1 MSGITPILD
10 TLLHQVLGKRVDIP
24 VLRDQPAPVS
34 PKASFDA
41 IQPARSDSRLHG
53 QSQPRLIAPEG
64 DLARSAT
71 GRQALLTSERA
82 APLASAQTSLSRAAV
97 EISQLL
103 ARHPVAQS
111 STITAASALLSARNP
126 SAESVAS
133 ALANSISGSGVFY
146 ESHLSRWLQGS
157 YPMAK
162 LWQEPQA
169 WMGLS
174 FRPTPQPQAAFSPL
188 LAAWRSLLLERP
200 GASSSGSAPRGDGHA
215 GGASSMASA
224 AARGGVSTTPA
235 SASPAGTSPSG
246 GVGAY
251 RADGTQVAA
260 RPAAGVTA
268 SSPLGGGTQ
277 VAAGEDS
284 VLPRHLHQLSQ
295 QPPEHL
301 QSLVRHQLE
310 LMASPTLRWEGQLLP
325 GMPMFFMLTEMPYH
339 ESHEQ
344 SEGSGERE
352 QSQRQWRGEIRL
364 TLPRLGEIE
373 VELESVAA
381 DHWRIV
387 IAAGDAQAQQRIVE
401 ALPAL
406 REQLNARQLRVDLDM
421 AEEKRA

>member
-1 MSGITPILD
+1 M
-10 TLLHQVLGKRVDIP
+10 
-24 VLRDQPAPVS
+24 
-34 PKASFDA
+34 
-41 IQPARSDSRLHG
+41 
-53 QSQPRLIAPEG
+53 
-64 DLARSAT
+64 
-71 GRQALLTSERA
+71 
-82 APLASAQTSLSRAAV
+82 
-97 EISQLL
+97 
-103 ARHPVAQS
+103 AQS
-111 STITAASALLSARNP
+111 SAITSTAALLSTRNP
-126 SAESVAS
+126 SAEAAAS

-157 YPMAK
+157 YPLAK

-174 FRPTPQPQAAFSPL
+174 FRPSPQPQAAFSPL

-200 GASSSGSAPRGDGHA
+200 GSSASGLSPRSDGNAGSTASAASAAPRG
-215 GGASSMASA
+215 GAPATSSSA
-224 AARGGVSTTPA
+224 PA
-235 SASPAGTSPSG
+235 
-246 GVGAY
+246 GAY

-260 RPAAGVTA
+260 RPAGGVTA
-268 SSPLGGGTQ
+268 VSPPLGGGQAMLGDDRVAPRQ
-277 VAAGEDS
+277 V
-284 VLPRHLHQLSQ
+284 HQLSH

-325 GMPMFFMLTEMPYH
+325 GMPMFFMLTEVPYR

-352 QSQRQWRGEIRL
+352 QAQRQWRGEIRL

-387 IAAGDAQAQQRIVE
+387 IAASDAQARQRIAE
-401 ALPAL
+401 ELPAL
-406 REQLNARQLRVDLDM
+406 REQLIARQLRVDLEM
-421 AEEKRA
+421 TEEKLA